1 MFSQIYIDK
10 GKYKIDKKMTFKE
23 QADFPKIKY
32 LALFDETILKNWI
45 KESWH
50 TTFSVYNYFM

>member
-23 QADFPKIKY
+23 QVDFPKIKY
-32 LALFDETILKNWI
+32 LALFDETILKN
-45 KESWH
+45 
-50 TTFSVYNYFM
+50 